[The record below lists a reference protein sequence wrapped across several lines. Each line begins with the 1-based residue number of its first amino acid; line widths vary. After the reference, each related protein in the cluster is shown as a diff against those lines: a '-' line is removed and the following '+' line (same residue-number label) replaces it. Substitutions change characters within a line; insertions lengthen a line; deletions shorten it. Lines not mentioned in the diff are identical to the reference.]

1 MKRFNILLVPN
12 FVNSVAFLSRM
23 SEIVSVDSRFVK
35 RVRNCQLNKW
45 LIMIGYHCLLNRLT
59 LSLCSV
65 LTDPLSARWGDDS
78 LLFPYPYRKKIQ
90 EILRLKLTVT
100 SSGVYAWSFLLMV
113 SGSLCLQRTSHR
125 SFSWRYDSMHVCHVL
140 TFSLFNFF
148 PLTAT
153 NKIRR
158 TTTRRS
164 CLPWRRC
171 RLSSWWRGDS
181 DLL

>member
-23 SEIVSVDSRFVK
+23 SEIVSVDS
-35 RVRNCQLNKW
+35 
-45 LIMIGYHCLLNRLT
+45 RLT

-100 SSGVYAWSFLLMV
+100 SSGVYAWSFLLMEILLALKAMSTLV
-113 SGSLCLQRTSHR
+113 V
-125 SFSWRYDSMHVCHVL
+125 M
-140 TFSLFNFF
+140 
-148 PLTAT
+148 
-153 NKIRR
+153 
-158 TTTRRS
+158 TR
-164 CLPWRRC
+164 
-171 RLSSWWRGDS
+171 
-181 DLL
+181 